1 MAQNYTLDEI
11 KARILSIGSKASK
24 IKWLTEEA
32 GYERSDAEHTYRLI
46 MMLNPEAEAAS
57 RVANARAIHFTM
69 GVEIECINV
78 NRNEVRR
85 LCTERGIETRD
96 DYNAY
101 NHRDSENTY
110 KLMSDASLR
119 SDGGDAYGTC
129 EIVTPILRNLNSLKT
144 VCEVINEAGA
154 RVNKT
159 CGLHVHFGA
168 KDFTDAQWFRIICN
182 YGRIEEIIDSFMP
195 ASRRGANPQWCASVK
210 EHARNLE
217 RRAERGERITFRE
230 CRYEIGGRYHKVNLE
245 AFDRHRTIEF
255 RQHSGT
261 TNFTKI
267 ENWVKFLAS
276 FLTYSIRNERLIEAT
291 SIDELPFLN
300 ASQKAYFKNRAE
312 NL

>member
-11 KARILSIGSKASK
+11 KARIIAVGTKASK

-32 GYERSDAEHTYRLI
+32 GYNREDAESTYRLI

-57 RVANARAIHFTM
+57 RLANARAIHFTM
-69 GVEIECINV
+69 GVELECINV

-96 DYNAY
+96 DYLAY
-101 NHRDSENTY
+101 NHRDSETTY
-110 KLMSDASLR
+110 KLMSDASLVGA
-119 SDGGDAYGTC
+119 SNDPYSPC
-129 EIVTPILRNLNSLKT
+129 EIVTPVLRNLNSLKT

-154 RVNKT
+154 KVNKT

-168 KDFTDAQWFRIICN
+168 KDFTDAQWYRIICN
-182 YGRIEEIIDSFMP
+182 YGRIEDIIDSFMP
-195 ASRRGANPQWCASVK
+195 ASRRGEAQWCASVK
-210 EHARNLE
+210 NHARNLE
-217 RRAERGERITFRE
+217 ARANRGQRITFGD
-230 CRYEIGGRYHKVNLE
+230 CRYELGSRYHKVNLE
-245 AFDRHRTIEF
+245 AFSRHRTIEF

-267 ENWVKFLAS
+267 ENWVKFLAA

-291 SIDELPFLN
+291 NIDELPFLN
-300 ASQKAYFKNRAE
+300 EAQKNYFKNRVDD
-312 NL
+312 LS